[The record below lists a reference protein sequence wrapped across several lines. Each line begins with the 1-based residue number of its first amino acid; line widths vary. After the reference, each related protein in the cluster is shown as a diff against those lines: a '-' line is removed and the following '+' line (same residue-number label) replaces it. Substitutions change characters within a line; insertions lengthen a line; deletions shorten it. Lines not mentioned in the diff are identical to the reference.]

1 MARWV
6 SKALAVG
13 PGLAVSTAVTVVV
26 GPVLHPVAGA
36 VIFFGGLLTEVL
48 LLVGRGE
55 PLAARPLMCCRRAG
69 AGA

>member
-1 MARWV
+1 MTRWV

-48 LLVGRGE
+48 LMVSR
-55 PLAARPLMCCRRAG
+55 PARPEELEVVAPVVTTL
-69 AGA
+69 

>member
-1 MARWV
+1 MTRWV

-48 LLVGRGE
+48 LMFSR
-55 PLAARPLMCCRRAG
+55 PARPEELEVVAPVVTTL
-69 AGA
+69 